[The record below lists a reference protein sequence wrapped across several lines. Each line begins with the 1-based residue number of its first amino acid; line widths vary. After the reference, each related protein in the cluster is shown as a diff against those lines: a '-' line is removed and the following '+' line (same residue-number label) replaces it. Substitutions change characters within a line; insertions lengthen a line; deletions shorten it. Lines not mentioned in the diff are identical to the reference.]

1 MARYGGE
8 VIRVSKPL
16 SKRIIRDRM
25 LWRLA
30 EGTPAYD
37 RASMAAEL
45 TVARRMLRESK
56 CIYHFLYGEKTYH
69 YVGHLNNYRQN
80 RLVATFH
87 MPPST
92 LKNDVQ
98 IKWHLRQLSAV
109 VCVGRNQQE
118 FFSDVIDEKRIFFV
132 PLGVDD
138 VYYTPPDS
146 IELRDPNLC
155 LVVGSNYRDFPTLRG
170 VIELV
175 AYRRPQT
182 EFVAVTSPRNE
193 KLVGKHPNLTIRSG
207 IPESELLELY
217 RTAALM
223 VMPMTEATANNAIL
237 ESMACGL
244 PLVATD
250 VGAVR
255 DYVTPECTALVPLQ
269 NARAMADAIVDLLES
284 PVERQRM
291 SMSARAQA
299 AKFSWPKVVDQLQA
313 VYAAVA

>member
-1 MARYGGE
+1 
-8 VIRVSKPL
+8 
-16 SKRIIRDRM
+16 M

-45 TVARRMLRESK
+45 TVVRRMLRESNS
-56 CIYHFLYGEKTYH
+56 IFHYLYGEKTYH
-69 YVGHLNNYRQN
+69 YSGHLNNDRQN

-87 MPPST
+87 QPPSR

-118 FFSDVIDEKRIFFV
+118 FFADVVDENRIFFV

-146 IELRDPNLC
+146 YELRDPNLC
-155 LVVGSNYRDFPTLRG
+155 LLVGSNYRDLPTFRG
-170 VIELV
+170 VVELV

-182 EFVAVTSPRNE
+182 QFVAVTSPRSE
-193 KLVGKHPNLTIRSG
+193 ELVGKHPNLTIRSG

-217 RTAALM
+217 RSAALM
-223 VMPMTEATANNAIL
+223 VMPLTEATANNALL

-244 PLVATD
+244 PLVITEI
-250 VGAVR
+250 GAVC
-255 DYVTPECTALVPLQ
+255 DYVNPEYSALVPPQ
-269 NARAMADAIVDLLES
+269 NARAMADTVLGLLDNPS
-284 PVERQRM
+284 ERQRM
-291 SMSARAQA
+291 STGARIQA
-299 AKFSWPKVVDQLQA
+299 EKFSWPKIIDQMQK
-313 VYAAVA
+313 VYTAVA